1 MNSLI
6 TFFSDYAII
15 GIFAFLPYLWFT
27 KRRSLA
33 YRAAAAAI
41 LAWLM
46 GKFIKDFFYV
56 PRPFPKLI
64 MDGSFPSIHTAAAF
78 AISVYI
84 FLHLRR
90 LGISLLIL
98 SLLIGLSRILEGA
111 HFSIDILGG
120 AVLGSAVALV
130 IDKYH
135 SK

>member
-6 TFFSDYAII
+6 TFLADYAII
-15 GIFAFLPYLWFT
+15 AVFALLPYLWFT

-33 YRAAAAAI
+33 YRAATAAI
-41 LAWLM
+41 LAWLA

-56 PRPFPKLI
+56 PRPFPMLL
-64 MDGSFPSIHTAAAF
+64 MDGSFPSNHTAAAF
-78 AISVYI
+78 AISVYV
-84 FLHLRR
+84 FLQIRR
-90 LGISLLIL
+90 LGKLLIIV

-120 AVLGSAVALV
+120 AALGSAVALV